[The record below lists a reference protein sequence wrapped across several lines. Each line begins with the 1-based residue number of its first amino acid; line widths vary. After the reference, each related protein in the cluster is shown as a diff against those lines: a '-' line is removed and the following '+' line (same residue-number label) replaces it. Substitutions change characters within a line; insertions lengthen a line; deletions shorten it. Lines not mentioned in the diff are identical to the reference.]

1 MYERGIEV
9 VVGTYIIDDNRNVL
23 LFKSPKWADQWT
35 VCGGHI
41 EVGET
46 MEEATERE
54 VFEETGLKVKIQD
67 IFSVSES
74 FVHPPKFKRDAH
86 FIFIDSIS
94 KIISDKS
101 IKLDDRELTEYK
113 WFNINEAIELTNVT
127 DSCNRGLIKLKK
139 HLRV

>member
-1 MYERGIEV
+1 
-9 VVGTYIIDDNRNVL
+9 
-23 LFKSPKWADQWT
+23 
-35 VCGGHI
+35 
-41 EVGET
+41 

-74 FVHPPKFKRDAH
+74 FVHPPKFKRDTH